1 MYPIAQIVQ
10 KFLQRSLKPVG
21 QPAGSIRN
29 DADGQEPQNR
39 EPPPY
44 CTLETP
50 LRPFENLPPAYD
62 PSTWWLDGQV
72 SAYPHF
78 RDGETIRFHVEAIK
92 RVLLQNILEG
102 CKLLLER
109 TDNYLLLPSMAQ
121 HELLW
126 KAAISVHKYGVVYL
140 AARWECREEF
150 LPAIESNQQLFAD
163 INIFLPYNDNAI
175 RAINYGVHRLVNS
188 STFTVDYQT
197 RLIPPT
203 AISAIGVGHIAV
215 RAEDFKE
222 DSVRI
227 LDNRSAIWD
236 LHDFA
241 YLSAASVCPDL
252 YGSKYFTHLIKLPS
266 ELTALIRSS
275 KMHTAD
281 PTPRYS
287 DGVLFSEL
295 LTVLF
300 TSEIEA
306 VQRAERV
313 HTYLS
318 LTDTLAE
325 YVADYL
331 MGRCEL

>member
-10 KFLQRSLKPVG
+10 SCYRDTSSPWANRLDRFATMQMGRSPKT
-21 QPAGSIRN
+21 GSHHPTVPWRHPCAHSKI
-29 DADGQEPQNR
+29 
-39 EPPPY
+39 
-44 CTLETP
+44 C
-50 LRPFENLPPAYD
+50 
-62 PSTWWLDGQV
+62 
-72 SAYPHF
+72 
-78 RDGETIRFHVEAIK
+78 
-92 RVLLQNILEG
+92 
-102 CKLLLER
+102 
-109 TDNYLLLPSMAQ
+109 LLPMIPQHGGWMARF
-121 HELLW
+121 LRTPISGM
-126 KAAISVHKYGVVYL
+126 AISVPKYGVVYL

-150 LPAIESNQQLFAD
+150 L
-163 INIFLPYNDNAI
+163 
-175 RAINYGVHRLVNS
+175 

-222 DSVRI
+222 DSVRM

-241 YLSAASVCPDL
+241 HLSAASVCPDL

-287 DGVLFSEL
+287 DGVLFSKL

-331 MGRCEL
+331 MGRLQNKAYELTASEIEQRVFTRGCPAGDSRDELDRLSAFERVKLLAGCRRWLYLEMRKFTMQMNLPVQAAIDWKCGSGPRS

>member
-1 MYPIAQIVQ
+1 M
-10 KFLQRSLKPVG
+10 
-21 QPAGSIRN
+21 
-29 DADGQEPQNR
+29 
-39 EPPPY
+39 
-44 CTLETP
+44 
-50 LRPFENLPPAYD
+50 
-62 PSTWWLDGQV
+62 
-72 SAYPHF
+72 
-78 RDGETIRFHVEAIK
+78 
-92 RVLLQNILEG
+92 
-102 CKLLLER
+102 
-109 TDNYLLLPSMAQ
+109 
-121 HELLW
+121 
-126 KAAISVHKYGVVYL
+126 
-140 AARWECREEF
+140 
-150 LPAIESNQQLFAD
+150 
-163 INIFLPYNDNAI
+163 
-175 RAINYGVHRLVNS
+175 
-188 STFTVDYQT
+188 DYQT

-241 YLSAASVCPDL
+241 HLSAASVCPDL

-287 DGVLFSEL
+287 DGVLFSKL

-318 LTDTLAE
+318 LPDALVE